1 MMITES
7 LHMGLIDLKTRIVL
21 PPMAT
26 EKSEGGLVSDALCE
40 YYRERARNP
49 LIGLIITEHMY
60 IASQGRASRGQLS
73 IDADGAINGLKRLT
87 DTIHD
92 AGNGIKVFAQINH
105 AGGKADPEL
114 TGQETVSS
122 SAQHFKYSESRELSA
137 DEIHRIAELFADA
150 ALRAK
155 KAGYDGVE
163 IHSAHGY
170 LLNQFYSPL
179 INRRRDEYGPDSMEN
194 RLRFHKEVLFRTREL
209 VGDEFPIAVRLGG
222 CDYQEGGSSED
233 DAAEASR
240 LLYGYGA
247 DMIDISGGMNGY
259 IIEGHDY
266 PGYFKDMSKNVKE
279 AVRIPVMTTGG
290 VTRPEEAEELLSGG
304 YADLIGVG
312 RAIYKDAAWG
322 LD

>member
-1 MMITES
+1 MES
-7 LHMGLIDLKTRIVL
+7 L
-21 PPMAT
+21 A
-26 EKSEGGLVSDALCE
+26 
-40 YYRERARNP
+40 
-49 LIGLIITEHMY
+49 
-60 IASQGRASRGQLS
+60 
-73 IDADGAINGLKRLT
+73 
-87 DTIHD
+87 
-92 AGNGIKVFAQINH
+92 
-105 AGGKADPEL
+105 
-114 TGQETVSS
+114 
-122 SAQHFKYSESRELSA
+122 SAQHFKYSESRELST
-137 DEIHRIAELFADA
+137 DEIHRIAEFFADA

-222 CDYQEGGSSED
+222 CDYQEGGSSEE

-259 IIEGHDY
+259 IIERHDY

-322 LD
+322 VD